1 MDYDRKSPCETE
13 RSGEVPLS
21 WAQKSIMV
29 GWTLRINWPTKDF
42 ELPFYDGPKAIGKGI
57 FLFASSSR
65 NKTNLLA
72 KGGRGGQLCGFIPLA
87 TWCMLA
93 FLYPFKSCKC
103 KTSEPRTYENLM
115 PPPVLTEYFAPTP
128 VLTCLVLPDQSPR
141 KNV

>member
-21 WAQKSIMV
+21 WAQKSKMV
-29 GWTLRINWPTKDF
+29 GWTLRIDWPTKDF

-72 KGGRGGQLCGFIPLA
+72 EGGRGGQLCGFIPLA

-93 FLYPFKSCKC
+93 FLYPLSPANVKPLNLGPM
-103 KTSEPRTYENLM
+103 KTSCHLPFWLSILHQ
-115 PPPVLTEYFAPTP
+115 PPF
-128 VLTCLVLPDQSPR
+128 
-141 KNV
+141 